1 MQGNNYDVIL
11 FLLTASAIIV
21 FLGGFILAILF
32 AHGKHQMAHEKKL
45 EILKSDFE
53 SANLKAQIE
62 TQEETLNQISREIH
76 DNINLSLTLAKLHL
90 VTLAETKAQVRIQKI
105 QETTELLG
113 KAIADLNHISRGL
126 DANVLLY
133 QGLHRAVE
141 EETERIRKT
150 GVLDLKLKVAGTPL
164 YMDNQRELLVYRT
177 IQEALNNVIKHAKAR
192 HCTLQLN
199 YGNEQLEVIITD
211 DGCGFET
218 EAAENSGRAGLK
230 NMRNR
235 IKMLGGRLDIQAANG
250 YGTQLHFTAPYK
262 PLSHESQ
269 SENQGRPG
277 G

>member
-1 MQGNNYDVIL
+1 MSL
-11 FLLTASAIIV
+11 FIVLIVSLHSKFQTYHEQEIIN
-21 FLGGFILAILF
+21 LKTEYEKFILA
-32 AHGKHQMAHEKKL
+32 
-45 EILKSDFE
+45 
-53 SANLKAQIE
+53 AQLE
-62 TQEETLNQISREIH
+62 TQEETLIQISNEIH

-90 VTLAETKAQVRIQKI
+90 VTLTETKAQARSQKI

-113 KAIADLNHISRGL
+113 KAIADLNHLSRGL

-150 GVLDLKLKVAGTPL
+150 GVLELKLKVSGSPV

-235 IKMLGGRLDIQAANG
+235 IKMLEGQLDIQAANG
-250 YGTQLHFTAPYK
+250 YGTQLHFAAPYK

-269 SENQGRPG
+269 SENQGRTG